1 MLKTVHEKILFD
13 KLLLTCEDEIL
24 NTTETSRGNK
34 MKICD
39 NICLIHFIGNYMHVN
54 ITGAQT
60 EIFQGRGGLVGLGHF
75 YKHFVKNTR
84 QKAPHGKIGEFFL
97 LDTLKPILNG
107 KFNSKMD
114 RVRTFFTK
122 SWHSFFDFQNSAG
135 KAPSFL
141 PRSLVAR
148 LY

>member
-60 EIFQGRGGLVGLGHF
+60 EIFQGSGGLVGLGHF

-97 LDTLKPILNG
+97 LDTLKP
-107 KFNSKMD
+107 
-114 RVRTFFTK
+114 TF
-122 SWHSFFDFQNSAG
+122 
-135 KAPSFL
+135 
-141 PRSLVAR
+141 
-148 LY
+148 